1 MKIAETIDKA
11 WVDAEILDEEQF
23 RLAFLQRDCVAA
35 YVFGVDETEK
45 LANNLL
51 ALVRLCRGG
60 HRI

>member
-11 WVDAEILDEEQF
+11 WVDAEILEEQLF
-23 RLAFLQRDCVAA
+23 RLTLLMRDSVAT
-35 YVFGVDETEK
+35 YVFNVDETEK

>member
-11 WVDAEILDEEQF
+11 WVDAEILEEQLF
-23 RLAFLQRDCVAA
+23 RLTLLKRDCVAT
-35 YVFGVDETEK
+35 YVFSVDETEK